1 MLLFTATTAL
11 LLSSVLAL
19 PSGTMDMGSQMMNN
33 MGMPTH
39 PCCTPARWQ
48 GAILDL
54 KSATGILYV
63 TTFAQDATQ
72 ELEGTVTV
80 NRMTEEIVSQTFT
93 DFKTKMTYS
102 VNMYGDKKGQ
112 CMSAP
117 TTHDF
122 YETCHNNKTSNAVL
136 GYQYEGNATLGGP
149 SGLMYDA
156 WNIQFTAGMNIT
168 IALTRTG
175 CIPVLENV
183 MTSNAMGGITDSL
196 FLFNDVTTTVDDALL
211 KMPAACAATNSGV
224 VG

>member
-1 MLLFTATTAL
+1 MLLFTTTTAL

-19 PSGTMDMGSQMMNN
+19 PAGTMDMGSQMTN

-48 GAILDL
+48 AAILDL
-54 KSATGILYV
+54 KSASGIMYV
-63 TTFAQDATQ
+63 STYAQDATK

-80 NRMTEEIVSQTFT
+80 NRLTEEIVSQTFT
-93 DFKTKMTYS
+93 DFKTKMSYT
-102 VNMYGDKKGQ
+102 VTMYGDKKGQ
-112 CMSAP
+112 CVSAP

-122 YETCHNNKTSNAVL
+122 YETCHNNKTSNSVL

-149 SGLMYDA
+149 NGIMYDA
-156 WNIQFTAGMNIT
+156 WNIQFSMGMNIT
-168 IALTRTG
+168 LAMTRTG

-183 MTSNAMGGITDSL
+183 LTSNAMGGTTESL
-196 FLFNDVTTTVDDALL
+196 FLFNDVTTMVDDDLL
-211 KMPAACAATNSGV
+211 RMPAACAAANGGV